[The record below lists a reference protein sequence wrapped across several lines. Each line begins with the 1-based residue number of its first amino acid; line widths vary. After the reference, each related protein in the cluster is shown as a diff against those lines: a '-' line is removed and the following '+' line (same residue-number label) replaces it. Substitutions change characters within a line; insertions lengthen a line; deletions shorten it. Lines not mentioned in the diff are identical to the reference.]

1 MEFRT
6 DILHIDPGFP
16 FAIYHGTGFLSR
28 EEGYMHR
35 HHSLEINYCLYGRGK
50 YYIGDREYDFEKG
63 DIFIINDLEYH
74 RAENVS
80 GDMELLVV
88 VFDAFLVLSGG
99 EDYALIRAFYEWK
112 TGFKHKIAVSSPVS
126 ESIYPIFQEMD
137 QEWKNQE
144 VGCRL
149 VLKGLLIKLLA
160 VLYRSFERTE
170 GYRESIRKFQ
180 TGYVRLSPAM
190 EMITNHFRDPITLEM
205 LSGAVHMNKNYFST
219 VFSSL
224 FGITV
229 SEYIVLRRLKYAADQ
244 LLSTDGSII
253 SISLDAGFRNV
264 SYFSRAFKK
273 QFGMTPGQYRELIHK

>member
-6 DILHIDPGFP
+6 EILHIDPGFP
-16 FAIYHGTGFLSR
+16 FAVFHGSGFSG
-28 EEGYMHR
+28 ENSGYMHR
-35 HHSLEINYCLYGRGK
+35 HHSLEINYCLQGCGR
-50 YYIGDREYDFEKG
+50 YFIGDREYNFEKG
-63 DIFIINDLEYH
+63 DSFIINDLEYH

-80 GDMELLVV
+80 GDVELLVV
-88 VFDAFLVLSGG
+88 VFDADLVLSGG

-112 TGFKHKIAVSSPVS
+112 TGFKHKISASSLVS
-126 ESIYPIFQEMD
+126 ESICSIFREMD
-137 QEWKNQE
+137 REWKNKE
-144 VGCRL
+144 VGWRL

-160 VLYRSFERTE
+160 VLYRSFEHTE

-190 EMITNHFRDPITLEM
+190 EIITNHFRDPITLDM
-205 LSGAVHMNKNYFST
+205 LSSAVHMNKNYFST

-224 FGITV
+224 FGVTV
-229 SEYIVLRRLKYAADQ
+229 SEHIVLRRLKYAAEQ
-244 LLSTDGSII
+244 LLSTDNSII